1 MRKFKFILLAVV
13 LFTGFSFCSSSEEKE
28 GSPDEAVVTDEL
40 KQEVKIGKALAARLV
55 KKYGIVKNEGVT
67 RYLNLMANSLG
78 SVSQRPNLKMR
89 VGILDTDEV
98 NAFACGGGY
107 VLVTKGTLK
116 RMKNE
121 AELAFVMAHEMAH
134 MVLGHSVKVKKQGG
148 FVEFIA
154 NFLGGGGALMNMAI
168 EQASAEMEKQL
179 LETGRS
185 KEYELAADRDG
196 LILASI
202 SMTYDYSAGIEYIKR
217 SGAAAS
223 KEDELR
229 NKTHPPYSER
239 VAQMEGLVKEQ
250 GLPKSGKF
258 NDARFQRE
266 MATLFSDS
274 SSK

>member
-1 MRKFKFILLAVV
+1 LRKIRIFLLAALV
-13 LFTGFSFCSSSEEKE
+13 LTIVTCSSSEEKE
-28 GSPDEAVVTDEL
+28 GSADEAVVTSEL
-40 KQEVKIGKALAARLV
+40 KQEVNIGRALAARLV
-55 KKYGIVKNEGVT
+55 KKYGIVKNEEVT
-67 RYLNLMANSLG
+67 SYLNLLANSIG

-107 VLVTKGTLK
+107 VLITRGTIRK
-116 RMKNE
+116 IKNE
-121 AELAFVMAHEMAH
+121 GELSFVLAHEMAH

-196 LILASI
+196 LLLSSV
-202 SMTYDYSAGIEYIKR
+202 SMTYDYSAGINLIRR
-217 SGAAAS
+217 SGTEAS

-229 NKTHPPYSER
+229 NKTHPPYAER
-239 VAQMEGLVKEQ
+239 VAQLEALVKEQ
-250 GLPKSGKF
+250 GIAKSNKF
-258 NDARFQRE
+258 NEARFQRY
-266 MATLFSDS
+266 LNLL
-274 SSK
+274 K